1 MYVYIYIYMC
11 VCVYVYI
18 YIYMN
23 KNAYNMLYIICIHIL
38 HMHTY
43 LQHWLETR
51 WAPAETSEPR
61 Y

>member
-1 MYVYIYIYMC
+1 
-11 VCVYVYI
+11 
-18 YIYMN
+18 MN